1 MYAKRAHARIVKGDK
16 LRRFTGTHTKLVALL
31 CVVAAPIAFSAC
43 GSSSSSSSSTA
54 AASGGSSTSSSSA
67 STVSGGKSLACKDG
81 FITVGIAKAK
91 SGPSAF
97 FDVAGTRGAK
107 IAFDEINSQGGIKGC
122 KIKTIEGDTKS
133 DPANA
138 AQVASSLIAQGAQI
152 LLVPDDFDLGIAA
165 ARVGQK
171 AGVLTLS
178 TAASSVVF
186 SKAVG
191 DKFFN
196 AGPTTVQL
204 GQAQAKFAL
213 AHGWKTTYVVVDPGL
228 AYFTEQITNYTQVY
242 TAGGGKIVGT
252 DKVNSLNGQSDFSS
266 TISKIKGM
274 NPAPQV
280 IVAQMIFPNIGS
292 FVKQLRAAGINTP
305 VLGSVTLQTRD
316 LPKAVGPAG
325 SQNIYYA
332 GQVYF
337 EGAGQDPKTDPA
349 IDKFAQEYQ
358 QKFGLFPEQAN
369 GPGSYQAVWAIYDAL
384 KQPQVKDAASAA
396 AAIAAEKNVKVPGG
410 TLVRWDNGHAIWNIT
425 IDGLTK
431 QGFKQFQVVK
441 AS

>member
-1 MYAKRAHARIVKGDK
+1 MGI
-16 LRRFTGTHTKLVALL
+16 HTKLVGLL
-31 CVVAAPIAFSAC
+31 FVTAAVGLSAC
-43 GSSSSSSSSTA
+43 GSSSSSNSGSASS
-54 AASGGSSTSSSSA
+54 GSSVT
-67 STVSGGKSLACKDG
+67 GGKSLACKNG
-81 FITVGIAKAK
+81 AITVGIAKAQ

-107 IAFDEINSQGGIKGC
+107 IAFDEINAQGGIKGC

-133 DPANA
+133 DPAVA

-186 SKAVG
+186 AKAVG

-204 GQAQAKFAL
+204 GDAQAKFAL
-213 AHGWKTTYVVVDPGL
+213 GHKWLATYVVVDPGL
-228 AYFTEQITNYTQVY
+228 AYFTEQIDNYTKVY
-242 TAGGGKIVGT
+242 TPGGGKIVGS

-266 TISKIKGM
+266 TISKIKSAS
-274 NPAPQV
+274 PTPQV
-280 IVAQMIFPNIGS
+280 IDAQMIFPNIGS

-305 VLGSVTLQTRD
+305 VLGSVTLQTRE
-316 LPKAVGPAG
+316 LPKAVGAAG
-325 SQNIYYA
+325 SHDIYYA
-332 GQVYF
+332 AQVYF

-349 IDKFAQEYQ
+349 IDKFAKEYQ
-358 QKFGLFPEQAN
+358 AKFGNFPEQAN
-369 GPGSYQAVWAIYDAL
+369 GPGSYQAIWAIYQAL
-384 KQPQVKDAASAA
+384 KQKNVTDAASAA
-396 AAIAAEKNVKVPGG
+396 AAIRAEQNVKVPGG
-410 TLVRWDNGHAIWNIT
+410 VLVRWEGGHAIWNIT
-425 IDGLTK
+425 IDGLSK
-431 QGFKQFQVVK
+431 QGFRQLQVVK
-441 AS
+441 AR

>member
-1 MYAKRAHARIVKGDK
+1 
-16 LRRFTGTHTKLVALL
+16 LRRSMGIHTKLVGLL
-31 CVVAAPIAFSAC
+31 FVVAVVGLSAC
-43 GSSSSSSSSTA
+43 GSSNSSSSSSA
-54 AASGGSSTSSSSA
+54 SSGGSAT
-67 STVSGGKSLACKDG
+67 GGKSLACKNG
-81 FITVGIAKAK
+81 AITVGIAKAK

-107 IAFDEINSQGGIKGC
+107 IAFDEINAQGGIKGC

-133 DPANA
+133 DPAVA

-186 SKAVG
+186 AKAVG

-204 GQAQAKFAL
+204 GDAQAKFAL
-213 AHGWKTTYVVVDPGL
+213 SHKWLSTYVVVDPGL
-228 AYFTEQITNYTQVY
+228 AYFTEQVDNYMKVY
-242 TAGGGKIVGT
+242 TAGGGKLVGT

-266 TISKIKGM
+266 TISKIKSAS
-274 NPAPQV
+274 PAPQV
-280 IVAQMIFPNIGS
+280 IEAQMIFPNIGG

-305 VLGSVTLQTRD
+305 VLGSVTLQTRE

-332 GQVYF
+332 AQVYF
-337 EGAGQDPKTDPA
+337 EGAGQDPKSDPA
-349 IDKFAQEYQ
+349 IDKFAKEYQ
-358 QKFGLFPEQAN
+358 TKFGNFPEQAN
-369 GPGSYQAVWAIYDAL
+369 GPGSYQAIWAIDQAL
-384 KQPQVKDAASAA
+384 QQKNVTDAASAA
-396 AAIAAEKNVKVPGG
+396 TAIRAQHNVKVPGG
-410 TLVRWDNGHAIWNIT
+410 ILVRWENGHAIWNIT
-425 IDGLTK
+425 IDGLSK
-431 QGFKQFQVVK
+431 QGFRQLQVVK

>member
-1 MYAKRAHARIVKGDK
+1 
-16 LRRFTGTHTKLVALL
+16 LRRFTVIHTKLVALL
-31 CVVAAPIAFSAC
+31 CLVSAAVGLSAC
-43 GSSSSSSSSTA
+43 GSSSSSSS
-54 AASGGSSTSSSSA
+54 GSTSSSSG
-67 STVSGGKSLACKDG
+67 STAGTSGGKSLACKNG
-81 FITVGIAKAK
+81 AITVGIAKAK

-107 IAFDEINSQGGIKGC
+107 IAFDEINAQGGIKGC

-133 DPANA
+133 DPALA

-186 SKAVG
+186 AKAVG
-191 DKFFN
+191 DNFFN

-204 GQAQAKFAL
+204 GDAQAKFAL
-213 AHGWKTTYVVVDPGL
+213 GHKWQSTYVVVDPGL
-228 AYFTEQITNYTQVY
+228 AYFTEQIANYSKLY
-242 TAGGGKIVGT
+242 GPGGGKVVGT

-266 TISKIKGM
+266 TISKIKGTT
-274 NPAPQV
+274 PAPQV
-280 IVAQMIFPNIGS
+280 IDAQMIFPNIGS

-305 VLGSVTLQTRD
+305 VLGSVTLQTRE

-332 GQVYF
+332 AQVYF

-349 IDKFAQEYQ
+349 IDKFAKEYQ
-358 QKFGLFPEQAN
+358 AKFGIFPEQAN
-369 GPGSYQAVWAIYDAL
+369 GPGSYQAIWAIDHAL
-384 KQPQVKDAASAA
+384 AEPNVKDAASAA
-396 AAIAAEKNVKVPGG
+396 AAIRAQQNVKVPGG
-410 TLVRWDNGHAIWNIT
+410 VLVRWEGGHAIWNIT
-425 IDGLTK
+425 IDGLSK
-431 QGFKQFQVVK
+431 EGFRQLQVVK

>member
-1 MYAKRAHARIVKGDK
+1 

-31 CVVAAPIAFSAC
+31 CLVAAPLAFSAC
-43 GSSSSSSSSTA
+43 GSSSSSSTASASSAANTSSGSTTA
-54 AASGGSSTSSSSA
+54 ATATGGR
-67 STVSGGKSLACKDG
+67 SLACKNG
-81 FITVGIAKAK
+81 TITVGIAKAQ
-91 SGPSAF
+91 SGPASF

-107 IAFDEINSQGGIKGC
+107 IAFDEINAQGGIKGC
-122 KIKTIEGDTKS
+122 KIKTIEGDAKS
-133 DPANA
+133 DPAVA

-186 SKAVG
+186 AKAVG

-204 GQAQAKFAL
+204 GDAQAKFAL
-213 AHGWKTTYVVVDPGL
+213 AHKWLTTYVVVDPGL
-228 AYFTEQITNYTQVY
+228 AYFTEQITNYTSVY

-274 NPAPQV
+274 SPAPQV
-280 IVAQMIFPNIGS
+280 IEAQMIFPNIGS

-305 VLGSVTLQTRD
+305 VLGSVTLQTRE

-337 EGAGQDPKTDPA
+337 EGAGLDPKTDPA
-349 IDKFAQEYQ
+349 IDKFAKEYQ
-358 QKFGLFPEQAN
+358 AKFGLFPEQSN
-369 GPGSYQAVWAIYDAL
+369 GPGSYQAIWAIYQAL
-384 KQPQVKDAASAA
+384 AQKNVTDAASAA
-396 AAIAAEKNVKVPGG
+396 AAIRAEQNVKVPGG
-410 TLVRWDNGHAIWNIT
+410 VLVRWEDGHAIWNIT

-431 QGFKQFQVVK
+431 QGFKQLQVVP

>member
-1 MYAKRAHARIVKGDK
+1 MSRPKCI
-16 LRRFTGTHTKLVALL
+16 HTKLVGLL
-31 CVVAAPIAFSAC
+31 CVVVAVGLSAC
-43 GSSSSSSSSTA
+43 GSSSSSS
-54 AASGGSSTSSSSA
+54 GGSSSGSS
-67 STVSGGKSLACKDG
+67 TTGGKSLACKNG
-81 FITVGIAKAK
+81 AITVGIAKAK
-91 SGPSAF
+91 SGASAF

-107 IAFDEINSQGGIKGC
+107 IAFDEINALGGIKGC

-133 DPANA
+133 DPAVA

-186 SKAVG
+186 GKAVG

-204 GQAQAKFAL
+204 GDAQAHFAL
-213 AHGWKTTYVVVDPGL
+213 SHKWLTTYVVVDPGL
-228 AYFTEQITNYTQVY
+228 AYFTEQVDNYTKVD

-266 TISKIKGM
+266 TISKIKSA

-280 IVAQMIFPNIGS
+280 IEAQMIFPNIGS
-292 FVKQLRAAGINTP
+292 FVKQLRAAGISTP
-305 VLGSVTLQTRD
+305 VLGSVTLQTRE

-325 SQNIYYA
+325 SQHIYYA
-332 GQVYF
+332 AQVYF
-337 EGAGQDPKTDPA
+337 EGAGQDPRTDPA
-349 IDKFAQEYQ
+349 IDKFATEYQ
-358 QKFGLFPEQAN
+358 SKFGNFPEQAN
-369 GPGSYQAVWAIYDAL
+369 GPGSYQAIWAIYRAL
-384 KQPQVKDAASAA
+384 AQPKVTDAASAA
-396 AAIAAEKNVKVPGG
+396 AAIRVEQDVKVPGG
-410 TLVRWDNGHAIWNIT
+410 VLVRWEGGHAVWNIT
-425 IDGLTK
+425 IDGLLTK
-431 QGFKQFQVVK
+431 NGFRQLQVVK
-441 AS
+441 AG